1 MARYDYVINSSFDPM
16 SFQDRLAP
24 FLVAKQE
31 YDKDVETINQLY
43 DKTDPFSYLDESLDA
58 ERDQKARSIYDKYV
72 GDLRN
77 AASRMNTEGMSIGS
91 RRDLLNIRRR
101 YAGEMGRL
109 EKADANRKLD
119 IEEQKQLYLKD
130 PTRMFSKEAATSSL
144 DDYLNGQRMPYQS
157 YSGALLAQQVG
168 TAATALSKSLTDFG
182 NGKALDSYTKTWIER
197 HGFTP
202 SQVMQAINNPTDPS
216 SSPVLRTLVD
226 STIASSGIPRWGDAA
241 TINRARQYAA
251 QGLWNA
257 VGQTAVHSYDD
268 YGAKLAADTA
278 AKKALIDYKAQADA
292 AALQRQQQLSLGEPD
307 SEALTVFNNADN
319 EALNKYFLKNKQGR
333 LVMKNNTGLSEQFGG
348 VSPFIYDR
356 KDKKW
361 RYKTENEMASSLTS
375 KYGRTGDA
383 YTGNPIIANAQMG
396 VAGSGYTDN
405 VSANALQNYKEFLGL
420 MKGAGVDTGSYRFTN
435 QLDKHGTPLMATGA
449 SNNTNNNINSVYL
462 NNTPN
467 GYVDI
472 GLTRMRLNDTAS
484 TAVKNFL
491 VTHPDGV
498 REIKDVTSKGGARA
512 YNTGNAIDADDLKK
526 NGTVSDLLYD
536 SGNNQIIATIGDKRY
551 TVPISILPLDE
562 QQNIKRYGQYLN
574 MAVTA
579 VQKAKAQSLISN
591 SLQRA
596 LQVYGTHNST
606 ESDYNYKK

>member
-1 MARYDYVINSSFDPM
+1 MPNYSFVIDSSFEPM
-16 SFQDRLAP
+16 SFKDRLAP
-24 FLVAKQE
+24 FLIAKE
-31 YDKDVETINQLY
+31 AYDKDMETLTSLY
-43 DKTDPFSYLDESLDA
+43 DKTDPFSYLDEGLDA
-58 ERDQKARSIYDKYV
+58 ERDQKARGIYDKYV
-72 GDLRN
+72 GDLRD
-77 AASRMNTEGMSIGS
+77 AATRMNTEGMTIGN
-91 RRDLLNIRRR
+91 RRNILNIRRR
-101 YAGEMGRL
+101 YAGEIGRL

-119 IEEQKQLYLKD
+119 IEEQKKLYLQD
-130 PTRMFSKEAATSSL
+130 PTRMFSKEASTTSL

-182 NGKALDSYTKTWIER
+182 NGKALDNYTKTWIEQ

-226 STIASSGIPRWGDAA
+226 STIASSGIPQWGDTA
-241 TINRARQYAA
+241 TVNRARQYAV

-268 YGAKLAADTA
+268 YGAKLAADEA
-278 AKKALIDYKAQADA
+278 SKKRLIDYKAQADA
-292 AALQRQQQLSLGEPD
+292 AALQQQRQLSLGEPD

-319 EALNKYFLKNKQGR
+319 EALNKYFMKGNNGR
-333 LVMKNNTGLSEQFGG
+333 LVMKGNTGLSEQFGG

-361 RYKTENEMASSLTS
+361 RYKTESEMSSSLTS
-375 KYGRTGDA
+375 KYGRTGEA
-383 YTGNPIIANAQMG
+383 YSGNPIIANSQMG
-396 VAGSGYTDN
+396 IAGSGYTDN
-405 VSANALQNYKEFLGL
+405 VSASALQNYKEFLGL
-420 MKGAGVDTGSYRFTN
+420 MKGAGVDTNSYRFSSK
-435 QLDKHGTPLMATGA
+435 LDKHGTPMFST
-449 SNNTNNNINSVYL
+449 NTNDNINSVYL
-462 NNTPN
+462 DNTPN
-467 GYVDI
+467 GYVDV

-498 REIKDVTSKGGARA
+498 REIKNVTSRSGART

-536 SGNNQIIATIGDKRY
+536 SGSNQIIATIGDKRY
-551 TVPISILPLDE
+551 TVPIGILPLDE

-574 MAVTA
+574 MAVTDA
-579 VQKAKAQSLISN
+579 QKAKAQSLISN